1 MRTSTTITEKERNA
15 YDLFCQ
21 QHHILNDQSA
31 EALRNGENIGTYICT
46 TWNENITEHTLTVA
60 LEKLRARLVFIPA
73 EQVEAAEILSTLDQG
88 QRDIVASWLSHQ
100 HRLEV
105 EGPKGFSNVSVL
117 VAWLL
122 NRRYAVTEAGLDMA
136 LGNVQNTGKRKI
148 FWKENPKQSREYV
161 QGKRNHAHA
170 FGQTEEPKAA
180 DMREREYVNGRK
192 NHSYVEQKSGNE
204 PSKPERNVDAW
215 KEIVDLYMR
224 RWTTHGQKATLEAE
238 YNRGIQTGKSWRE
251 IGASLG
257 QIVKSW
263 ERGR

>member
-1 MRTSTTITEKERNA
+1 MRTSTTITEVERKA

-21 QHHILNDQSA
+21 QHNILNDESPA
-31 EALRNGENIGTYICT
+31 ALRNGEHIGAYIGH
-46 TWNENITEHTLTVA
+46 TWNEDITERTLTVA
-60 LEKLRARLVFIPA
+60 LGKLRDRLVFIPA
-73 EQVEAAEILSTLDQG
+73 EQVEVAEILSKLDQG

-100 HRLEV
+100 RRLEV

-122 NRRYAVTEAGLDMA
+122 NRRYAVTKAGLDMA

-148 FWKENPKQSREYV
+148 FWKELPKQSREYV
-161 QGKRNHAHA
+161 QGRPNHA
-170 FGQTEEPKAA
+170 FGQTQEPKAA
-180 DMREREYVNGRK
+180 DTRERQYVNGRK
-192 NHSYVEQKSGNE
+192 NHSYVEQKPGNE
-204 PSKPERNVDAW
+204 PSKPEPKVDAW

-224 RWTTHGQKATLEAE
+224 RWTTHGQQATLQAE
-238 YNRGIQTGKSWRE
+238 HDRGIATGKSWRE

-257 QIVKSW
+257 QIVKGW

>member
-1 MRTSTTITEKERNA
+1 MRTNISITKEEQDA
-15 YDLFCQ
+15 YCAFCQ
-21 QHHILNDQSA
+21 QHNILNDQSTKGSQNA
-31 EALRNGENIGTYICT
+31 EEIGGYIAH
-46 TWNENITEHTLTVA
+46 TWNENIDQRTLAVA
-60 LEKLRARLVFIPA
+60 LEKLRDRLTFIPA
-73 EQVEAAEILSTLDQG
+73 EQVEVAEILSKLDQN
-88 QRDIVASWLSHQ
+88 QRDIVASWLSRQ

-105 EGPKGFSNVSVL
+105 DGPKGFSNVSVL

-122 NRRYAVTEAGLDMA
+122 NRRYAVTESGLDMA

-161 QGKRNHAHA
+161 QGRPNHA

-180 DMREREYVNGRK
+180 DIHEREYVNGRK

-204 PSKPERNVDAW
+204 PSIPDRNVDAW

-224 RWTTHGQKATLEAE
+224 RWTTHGQQATLQAE
-238 YNRGIQTGKSWRE
+238 YDGGISTGKSWRE